1 MSVLTQLAPMK
12 RRPATP
18 KRAAP
23 ERELRRQQ
31 IIDAAVRLFAERG
44 MENVTF
50 GDIAKAAKLS
60 RPLVYFYFPDLQS
73 LFFETLIVAS
83 NDLQRRFQAAA
94 RPSLSGLDQ
103 LMAVGRA
110 YVEFAQESPALFH
123 CLAHNESK
131 QSAEHFEHPL
141 HEQCACAFDGIMGVL
156 VAALHKGMRDGTV
169 RADIGDPGKVAI
181 CLWGLTHGLIQL
193 NVTKQPI
200 IGEKLGSP
208 FADLP
213 DFGLDMIR
221 RSLAAAKKSR

>member
-1 MSVLTQLAPMK
+1 MK

-73 LFFETLIVAS
+73 LFFETLLIAS
-83 NDLQRRFQAAA
+83 QDLHRRFQAAA
-94 RPSLSGLDQ
+94 RANLSGLDQ
-103 LMAVGRA
+103 LMAVGGA
-110 YVEFAQESPALFH
+110 YVRFAQERPELFH

-131 QSAEHFEHPL
+131 QSAEHLEHPL
-141 HEQCACAFDGIMGVL
+141 HEQCSCVFDGIMGVL
-156 VAALHKGMRDGTV
+156 VAAIHKGMRDGSV
-169 RADIGDPGKVAI
+169 RSDLGDPGKVAI

-193 NVTKQPI
+193 NVAKQPTI
-200 IGEKLGSP
+200 EEKLGTP

-213 DFGLDMIR
+213 EFGLDMIR
-221 RSLAAAKKSR
+221 RSLAAPKKSR